1 MNLRNK
7 LFGFLMEKNLKELLR
22 TTLSFI
28 NILFKNSPFL
38 KHFDLTL
45 DIRPNFLEN
54 IKVISKKNSKTL
66 APLRKFQP
74 IFAKSYLF
82 VMYKKL

>member
-7 LFGFLMEKNLKELLR
+7 LLGCLMEKKLKELLR
-22 TTLSFI
+22 TALLFI
-28 NILFKNSPFL
+28 NILLKNSIFH

-45 DIRPNFLEN
+45 DIRSNFLEN
-54 IKVISKKNSKTL
+54 IKFISKKNSKTFAL
-66 APLRKFQP
+66 LRKFQP

-82 VMYKKL
+82 VIYKKL